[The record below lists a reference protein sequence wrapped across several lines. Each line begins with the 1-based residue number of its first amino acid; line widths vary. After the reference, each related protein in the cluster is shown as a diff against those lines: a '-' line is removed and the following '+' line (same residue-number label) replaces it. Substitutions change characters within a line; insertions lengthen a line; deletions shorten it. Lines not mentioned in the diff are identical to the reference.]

1 MHAIIRY
8 IKNNFTKHPI
18 KLFTRSVDQSMEIN
32 IIHTI
37 IHDIKTNT
45 SSTRK
50 QFVEFNNQLSVDE
63 IGT

>member
-32 IIHTI
+32 IIQTI
-37 IHDIKTNT
+37 TT
-45 SSTRK
+45 SKQILVRK
-50 QFVEFNNQLSVDE
+50 QFVQFNNQLSVYE
-63 IGT
+63 TGT

>member
-32 IIHTI
+32 TI
-37 IHDIKTNT
+37 QTIMT
-45 SSTRK
+45 SKQILVRK
-50 QFVEFNNQLSVDE
+50 QFLEFNNQLSVDE

>member
-32 IIHTI
+32 TI
-37 IHDIKTNT
+37 QTIMT
-45 SSTRK
+45 SKQILVRK

>member
-8 IKNNFTKHPI
+8 IKNNFTKHPF

-32 IIHTI
+32 IIQTVM
-37 IHDIKTNT
+37 T
-45 SSTRK
+45 SKQILVRK
-50 QFVEFNNQLSVDE
+50 QFVEFNNQLSVNE

>member
-32 IIHTI
+32 TI
-37 IHDIKTNT
+37 QTIMT
-45 SSTRK
+45 SKQILIRK
-50 QFVEFNNQLSVDE
+50 QFVEFNNQLSVNE
-63 IGT
+63 TGT

>member
-32 IIHTI
+32 TI
-37 IHDIKTNT
+37 QTIMT
-45 SSTRK
+45 SKQILVRK
-50 QFVEFNNQLSVDE
+50 QFVEFSNQLSVNE
-63 IGT
+63 TGT

>member
-32 IIHTI
+32 IIQTI
-37 IHDIKTNT
+37 MT
-45 SSTRK
+45 SKQILVRK
-50 QFVEFNNQLSVDE
+50 QFEEFNNQLSVNE
-63 IGT
+63 TGT